1 VPLMSQKH
9 PDDRE
14 APGISSADFPAL
26 RDFLRGYF
34 HEDVVHEY
42 GSAEAAARQFCED
55 ADAQQRKAVVQDGVR
70 LLDKMK
76 KDPWAATNAALTS
89 KLGSAYSFESLSEF
103 ERILVVVRECG
114 RQN

>member
-1 VPLMSQKH
+1 MSQKH

-14 APGISSADFPAL
+14 TPEISSADFPAL

-34 HEDVVHEY
+34 HEDVVDEY

-55 ADAQQRKAVVQDGVR
+55 ADAQLREAVAKDGAR

-76 KDPWAATNAALTS
+76 KEPWAATNAVLTS
-89 KLGSAYSFESLSEF
+89 KLGSAYSFHSLGEF
-103 ERILVVVRECG
+103 ERILAIVREHDLRG
-114 RQN
+114 

>member
-1 VPLMSQKH
+1 MSQKH
-9 PDDRE
+9 PDHTPPE
-14 APGISSADFPAL
+14 ISSADFPAL

-34 HEDVVHEY
+34 HEDVVEEY

-55 ADAQQRKAVVQDGVR
+55 ADEQQRKAVAKDGAR

-76 KDPWAATNAALTS
+76 NESWAATNAVLTG
-89 KLGSAYSFESLSEF
+89 KLGSAYRFQSLGEF
-103 ERILVVVRECG
+103 ERILAIVRECG